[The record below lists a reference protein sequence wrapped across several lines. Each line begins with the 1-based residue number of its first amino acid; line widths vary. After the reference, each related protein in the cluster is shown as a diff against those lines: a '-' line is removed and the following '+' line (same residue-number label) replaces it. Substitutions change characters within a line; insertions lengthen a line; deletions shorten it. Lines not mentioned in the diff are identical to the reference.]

1 MEDSFLFITV
11 EAEMNPESL
20 RKWLSI
26 AKEGKTTTKGARHFS
41 TKAKKHLSAL
51 GWRFAYVRKGVSREL
66 RYKSPE
72 GKWFNSLVTAC
83 GACLEDEDDDDDS
96 STQEQDDDNQEA
108 PASGGVPKKKRTKV
122 CDTAPDKNRSSH
134 LAKKILNEQEKT
146 SDESSKLTPKPKPR
160 FGKSKRTNCDV
171 CCVCH
176 LGGEDLLRCNGC
188 PSAIHPACSGL
199 RSIAPDEHVQD
210 WFFCTCCCCDIC
222 NQRRTPGIISML
234 LTCEQCHRRCHRNCL
249 EPPEPL
255 IDLPWFC
262 SSQCSSVFSA
272 LQKLQGTKIAL
283 VGDEGLVWSLIRV
296 PNDGEQQQLDSAVK
310 MLQRSFKPTPDRF
323 SGRDLVEELI
333 FSKDSDGVGRKFYTF
348 SVERNNNPIIV
359 VAMRVGKDVAEIP
372 LLATLTRD
380 SYDRISSMCRA
391 LMDELEKQMSEIG
404 VRRLVLPALADD
416 VHTWTQ
422 QFGFSHMESSERLEL
437 LKHGLFDF
445 VGTVMCHKFLKEREE
460 QGESSPTG
468 GNQS

>member
-1 MEDSFLFITV
+1 MEESCLFITV
-11 EAEMNPESL
+11 EAERNPESL

-26 AKEGKTTTKGARHFS
+26 AKERKTTTKGAQHFS
-41 TKAKKHLSAL
+41 LKAKKHLSAL
-51 GWRFAYVRKGVSREL
+51 GWRFAYVSKGTSREL

-96 STQEQDDDNQEA
+96 STQEQDDNQEA

-122 CDTAPDKNRSSH
+122 CDTAPFTGDKNRSSH
-134 LAKKILNEQEKT
+134 LAKKILNEQAEKA
-146 SDESSKLTPKPKPR
+146 SDEAELTPKPR

-176 LGGEDLLRCNGC
+176 LGGDDLLRCNGC
-188 PSAIHPACSGL
+188 PSAFHPACW
-199 RSIAPDEHVQD
+199 SIAPDEQD

-249 EPPEPL
+249 EPPEPFMG
-255 IDLPWFC
+255 LPWFC

-272 LQKLQGTKIAL
+272 LQELQGTTIAL
-283 VGDEGLVWSLIRV
+283 VGDEGLVWSLMRV
-296 PNDGEQQQLDSAVK
+296 PNDGEQQLDSAVK

-323 SGRDLVEELI
+323 TGRDLVEELI
-333 FSKDSDGVGRKFYTF
+333 FSRDSDGVGRTFYTV
-348 SVERNNNPIIV
+348 SIERNNNPIIV

-391 LMDELEKQMSEIG
+391 LMDESEKQMSEIG

-416 VHTWTQ
+416 VNTWTQ

-445 VGTVMCHKFLKEREE
+445 VGTVMCHKFLKGREE
-460 QGESSPTG
+460 QGESSPTD
-468 GNQS
+468 

>member
-1 MEDSFLFITV
+1 MEESCLFITV
-11 EAEMNPESL
+11 EAERNPESL

-26 AKEGKTTTKGARHFS
+26 AKERKTTTKGAQHFS
-41 TKAKKHLSAL
+41 LKAKKHLSA
-51 GWRFAYVRKGVSREL
+51 
-66 RYKSPE
+66 
-72 GKWFNSLVTAC
+72 LVTAC

-96 STQEQDDDNQEA
+96 STQEQDDNQEA

-122 CDTAPDKNRSSH
+122 SDTTPFTGDKNRSSH

-146 SDESSKLTPKPKPR
+146 SDESSKLTPKPR
-160 FGKSKRTNCDV
+160 IGS
-171 CCVCH
+171 
-176 LGGEDLLRCNGC
+176 
-188 PSAIHPACSGL
+188 
-199 RSIAPDEHVQD
+199 
-210 WFFCTCCCCDIC
+210 
-222 NQRRTPGIISML
+222 
-234 LTCEQCHRRCHRNCL
+234 
-249 EPPEPL
+249 
-255 IDLPWFC
+255 
-262 SSQCSSVFSA
+262 SA
-272 LQKLQGTKIAL
+272 LVAAAISVIK
-283 VGDEGLVWSLIRV
+283 
-296 PNDGEQQQLDSAVK
+296 GERQESSASGYAVK

-333 FSKDSDGVGRKFYTF
+333 FSKDSDGVGRTFYTV
-348 SVERNNNPIIV
+348 SIERNNNPIIV

-416 VHTWTQ
+416 VNTWTQ

-445 VGTVMCHKFLKEREE
+445 VGTVMCHKFLKGREE
-460 QGESSPTG
+460 QGESTPTD
-468 GNQS
+468 